1 MNRWREPD
9 DVLTRALRA
18 VAAEDEQLAV
28 SADVR
33 ARLLAETSF
42 VRSRHRRA
50 VRTTYAAAA
59 VLTLAVSAAVW
70 SVRPETG
77 EPSPD
82 GSSAAAAAAEAT
94 EFFPLFYSRV
104 PAAAVHIVRLEVPRE
119 ALASFGVAASGTGT
133 SPTVVADV
141 VVGNDG
147 LARAIRFVDP

>member
-1 MNRWREPD
+1 MDRWREPD
-9 DVLTRALRA
+9 DVLTRTLRA
-18 VAAEDEQLAV
+18 VAAEDDRLGA
-28 SADVR
+28 SAEVR

-70 SVRPETG
+70 SVRPNAG

-82 GSSAAAAAAEAT
+82 ASPAAAAAGEAT

-119 ALASFGVAASGTGT
+119 ALASFGVEAPGADAG
-133 SPTVVADV
+133 PTVVADV

-147 LARAIRFVDP
+147 LARAIRFVNP